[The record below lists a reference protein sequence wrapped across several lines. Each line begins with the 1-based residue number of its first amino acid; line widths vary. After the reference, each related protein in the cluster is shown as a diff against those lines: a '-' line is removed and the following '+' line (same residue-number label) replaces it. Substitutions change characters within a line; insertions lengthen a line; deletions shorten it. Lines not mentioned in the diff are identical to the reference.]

1 MRKTKIVATLGPA
14 TSGDEVLSRL
24 IEAGVDVVRLNF
36 SHGTH
41 EGHAQSFARVKAEAQ
56 RQKKHVAVFGDLCGP
71 KIRTGDL
78 KDGIFLARGDEV
90 VLVPDGHPDGI
101 GITNEECFTDVQ
113 VGDPVMLD
121 DGYLAFEVT
130 RREKD
135 KLICRVVTGGRLKS
149 HKGVNF
155 PKTKLSLCALTDKDR
170 EDAYFGMDLGLD
182 FFALSFVQTAEDVME
197 LKRICGRTS
206 VIAKIERPVAL
217 TNLDEILSAADGFMV
232 ARGDLGVERGFEH
245 VPAIQ
250 KRLIREARLRA
261 KPVITATQMLE
272 SMIQNPTPTRA
283 EVSDVANAVLDGTSA
298 VMLSAETAAGQYPIE
313 AVKMMTRIIDAVE
326 GDNFFET
333 VPLVF
338 PAATTFTQAIAQAA
352 VSAIGSLDVRLIAV
366 FSQTG
371 ETARELAKYHP
382 RVPIVALTSRL
393 EVLACMSLEW
403 GVFPLYCPA
412 LSTAAEMVQTCQNLL
427 KENGLV
433 HAGDRVAISMGFEI
447 DGPGRTNAL
456 KLHVIS

>member
-14 TSGDEVLSRL
+14 TAEDDVLAKL
-24 IEAGVDVVRLNF
+24 IAAGVDVVRLNF

-41 EGHAQSFARVKAEAQ
+41 EGHAQSFARVKAEAL

-78 KDGIFLARGDEV
+78 KDGLFLSAGDEV
-90 VLVPDGHPDGI
+90 VLVPEGHSGGI

-113 VGDPVMLD
+113 VGEPVMLD
-121 DGYLAFEVT
+121 DGYLAFEVI
-130 RREKD
+130 RKERD

-155 PKTKLSLCALTDKDR
+155 PSTTLSLCALTQKDR
-170 EDAYFGMDLGLD
+170 EDAYFGLDLGLD
-182 FFALSFVQTAEDVME
+182 FFALSFVQTPEDVME
-197 LKRICGRTS
+197 LKQICGRTG

-217 TNLDEILSAADGFMV
+217 ANLDGILSVADGFMV

-298 VMLSAETAAGQYPIE
+298 VMLSAETAAGQHPIE
-313 AVKMMTRIIDAVE
+313 AVRMMTRIIDAVE
-326 GDNFFET
+326 GDSYFET
-333 VPLVF
+333 VPLPF
-338 PAATTFTQAIAQAA
+338 PAATTFTQAIANAA
-352 VSAIGSLDVRLIAV
+352 VSAIGNLDVRLIAV

-371 ETARELAKYHP
+371 ETARELSKFHP
-382 RVPIVALTSRL
+382 RVPVVALTSRL

-403 GVFPLYCPA
+403 GVVPLYCPA
-412 LSTAAEMVQTCQNLL
+412 LSTPAEMVQSCQALL
-427 KENGLV
+427 LENGLV
-433 HAGDRVAISMGFEI
+433 RPGDRIAISLGFEV
-447 DGPGRTNAL
+447 DGPGRTNTL
-456 KLHVIS
+456 KLHVIG

>member
-14 TSGDEVLSRL
+14 TANDDVLARL

-36 SHGTH
+36 SHGDH
-41 EGHAQSFARVKAEAQ
+41 ESHAKSFARVKAEAARQ
-56 RQKKHVAVFGDLCGP
+56 RKHVAVFGDLCGP

-78 KDGIFLARGDEV
+78 GEGLLLERGAEV
-90 VLVPDGHPDGI
+90 VLVPDGHPGGI
-101 GITNEECFTDVQ
+101 GITNEECFTDVL

-121 DGYLAFEVT
+121 DGYLAFEVVGK
-130 RREKD
+130 EKD
-135 KLICRVVTGGRLKS
+135 RLVCRVVTGGRLKS
-149 HKGVNF
+149 RKGVNF
-155 PKTKLSLCALTDKDR
+155 PNTTLSLCALTDKDR
-170 EDAYFGMDLGLD
+170 EDAYFGLDLGLD
-182 FFALSFVQTAEDVME
+182 FFALSFVQTPEDVME
-197 LKRICGRTS
+197 LKRICGRTG

-217 TNLDEILSAADGFMV
+217 RNLDGILSAADGVMV

-261 KPVITATQMLE
+261 MPVITATQMLE

-298 VMLSAETAAGQYPIE
+298 VMLSAETAAGQHPVE
-313 AVKMMTRIIDAVE
+313 AVKMMVRIIDAVE
-326 GDNFFET
+326 EDPFFEV
-333 VPLVF
+333 VPLQF
-338 PAATTFTQAIAQAA
+338 PAATTFTQAISGAA
-352 VSAIGSLDVRLIAV
+352 VSAIGNLDVKLIAV

-371 ETARELAKYHP
+371 ETARELAKHHP

-403 GVFPLYCPA
+403 GVVPLFCPA
-412 LSTAAEMVQTCQNLL
+412 VSSPTEMVQTCQDLL
-427 KENGLV
+427 LENGLV
-433 HAGDRVAISMGFEI
+433 RIGDRIAISMGFEL
-447 DGPGRTNAL
+447 DGPGRTNTL
-456 KLHVIS
+456 KLHVIG